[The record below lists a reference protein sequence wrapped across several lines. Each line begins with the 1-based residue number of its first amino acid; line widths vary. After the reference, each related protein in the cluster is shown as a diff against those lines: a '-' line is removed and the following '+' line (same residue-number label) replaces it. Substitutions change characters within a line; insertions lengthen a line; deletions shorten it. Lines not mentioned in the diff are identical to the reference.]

1 MTSAPGGT
9 IYNIQVL
16 RAFAATSVVFLHVSS
31 DAGLSLFPSFGAF
44 GVDVFFVISGYIIT
58 YVAFRDP
65 AQFMRKR
72 IIRIVP
78 AYWTMTLLV
87 YGVAL
92 LSPSLLRHT
101 STDPSLLVNSLF
113 FIPHETAHGP
123 IPTLALGWT
132 LNYEMYFYLLFAIG
146 LVLSKR
152 YSSVIAMVLI
162 LGIMALT
169 DVIGPRSQAA
179 AYYGQPIVLEFVYG
193 ILLYHA
199 FRLAAPDAASS
210 GRPKDA
216 GFGLVLILIGGAIL
230 FLVIAE
236 VTGHDSPRFAAKG
249 LPAAALV
256 AGALLLETRYA
267 FAWRN
272 KAILLLGEASYVLY
286 LIHPFVLYGFTRVLL
301 RGAARWPDA
310 AKWPLALL
318 LVAITASVAIAV
330 HYYLEAPAML
340 MLRKRF
346 TSGQRGDGAPLP
358 TAAASAP

>member
-1 MTSAPGGT
+1 
-9 IYNIQVL
+9 
-16 RAFAATSVVFLHVSS
+16 
-31 DAGLSLFPSFGAF
+31 
-44 GVDVFFVISGYIIT
+44 
-58 YVAFRDP
+58 
-65 AQFMRKR
+65 MRKR

-92 LSPSLLRHT
+92 LMPSLLRHT
-101 STDPSLLVNSLF
+101 SADPALLVSSLF
-113 FIPHETAHGP
+113 FIPHETAYGP
-123 IPTLALGWT
+123 SPTLSLGWT

-146 LVLSKR
+146 LLLSKR

-193 ILLYHA
+193 ILIYHA
-199 FRLAAPDAASS
+199 FQFAARDAASP
-210 GRPKDA
+210 GRDA
-216 GFGLVLILIGGAIL
+216 GFGLVLVLISGAIL
-230 FLVIAE
+230 FLVVAE

-256 AGALLLETRYA
+256 ASALLLEMRYA

-301 RGAARWPDA
+301 REAVQWPDL

-318 LVAITASVAIAV
+318 LVAITASVAVAV
-330 HYYLEAPAML
+330 HYYLETPAML

-346 TSGQRGDGAPLP
+346 IRSWKGASLP
-358 TAAASAP
+358 AAAARAS

>member
-1 MTSAPGGT
+1 M
-9 IYNIQVL
+9 
-16 RAFAATSVVFLHVSS
+16 VFLHVSS
-31 DAGLSLFPSFGAF
+31 DAGLSLSPSFGAF

-92 LSPSLLRHT
+92 LTPSLLRNT
-101 STDPSLLVNSLF
+101 SADPSLLVSSLF
-113 FIPHETAHGP
+113 FIPHDTARGP
-123 IPTLALGWT
+123 SPTLALGWT

-146 LVLSKR
+146 LALSKR
-152 YSSVIAMVLI
+152 YSSVIAMGLI
-162 LGIMALT
+162 LAVMMLT
-169 DVIGPRSQAA
+169 DIIGPRSQAA
-179 AYYGQPIVLEFVYG
+179 AYYGQPIVLEFLYG
-193 ILLYHA
+193 ILIFHA
-199 FRLAAPDAASS
+199 FRLAAPDAASP
-210 GRPKDA
+210 RRDA
-216 GFGLVLILIGGAIL
+216 GFGLVVALIGGAIL

-249 LPAAALV
+249 LPAALLV
-256 AGALLLETRYA
+256 AGALLLEVRYA

-272 KAILLLGEASYVLY
+272 RTILLLGEASYVLY

-301 RGAARWPDA
+301 RGASQWPDT

-330 HYYLEAPAML
+330 HYWLEAPAMR

-346 TSGQRGDGAPLP
+346 IRSRKVVSLP
-358 TAAASAP
+358 AAAASTP

>member
-1 MTSAPGGT
+1 MTSAPGT

-31 DAGLSLFPSFGAF
+31 NAGLSLSPSFGAF

-78 AYWTMTLLV
+78 AYWTVTLLV

-92 LSPSLLRHT
+92 FGPSLVRHT
-101 STDPSLLVNSLF
+101 STDPALLVSSLF
-113 FIPHETAHGP
+113 FIPHDTAHGP
-123 IPTLALGWT
+123 SPTLALGWT

-146 LVLSKR
+146 LALSKR
-152 YSSVIAMVLI
+152 YSSVIAMLLI

-179 AYYGQPIVLEFVYG
+179 AYYGQAIVLEFVYG
-193 ILLYHA
+193 ILIYHL
-199 FRLAAPDAASS
+199 FRFAAPSAARP
-210 GRPKDA
+210 GRQKDA
-216 GFGLVLILIGGAIL
+216 GFGLALVLIGVAIL
-230 FLVIAE
+230 FLVVGEA
-236 VTGHDSPRFAAKG
+236 TGHDGPRFAAKG
-249 LPAAALV
+249 LAAAALV
-256 AGALLLETRYA
+256 AGALLLETRYV

-301 RGAARWPDA
+301 REASQWPEP

-330 HYYLEAPAML
+330 HYWLEAPAML

-346 TSGQRGDGAPLP
+346 IRSRKGDGASLA
-358 TAAASAP
+358 TADARAS

>member
-1 MTSAPGGT
+1 MQTAPGGT
-9 IYNIQVL
+9 IHNIQVL

-31 DAGLSLFPSFGAF
+31 NAELSLSPSFGAF

-78 AYWTMTLLV
+78 AYWTMTLLI

-92 LSPSLLRHT
+92 LSPSLLRHA
-101 STDPSLLVNSLF
+101 SADPSLLVSSLF

-152 YSSVIAMVLI
+152 YSSVICTVLI
-162 LGIMALT
+162 LVIMALT

-193 ILLYHA
+193 ILIYHT
-199 FRLAAPDAASS
+199 FRLATADTASP
-210 GRPKDA
+210 GRAKGA
-216 GFGLVLILIGGAIL
+216 GFGLVLVLIGGAIL
-230 FLVIAE
+230 FLAIAE
-236 VTGHDSPRFAAKG
+236 VTGHDGPRFAAKG

-286 LIHPFVLYGFTRVLL
+286 LIHPFVLYGFTRALL
-301 RGAARWPDA
+301 RGAAQWPDA
-310 AKWPLALL
+310 IKWPLALL
-318 LVAITASVAIAV
+318 LVAITASMAIAV

-340 MLRKRF
+340 VLRKRF
-346 TSGQRGDGAPLP
+346 IRSRKGDSASLP
-358 TAAASAP
+358 ATAASAP